1 MAKRTLDN
9 VKLGIFVLIGL
20 VLLILF
26 LYMLSK
32 NQSIFSSRFEIKA
45 KFENVSGLVAG
56 NNVRLSGIVVGIVE
70 EVNLVN
76 DTLVMVTLG
85 LNEETRTMVRKN
97 ARASVGTDG
106 LIGNRVVDIVPV
118 KEPAPLIEPGDV
130 LLGIGETSTEQMLR
144 TLNQT
149 NQNILVISE
158 GLKQTVDRINKSTQ
172 LATLLNDETLSRD
185 LKAALANLRRA
196 TGHAATTMDD
206 LRTVVAGVRNG
217 EGTIGA
223 LLRDT
228 SMAYELDQVVKSLQT
243 VENQA
248 GQLAQDM
255 TGLVGDVNKVV
266 DGLQTD
272 LQQGHGPANMFMRDS
287 IAAANLQQTLGNL
300 EVGTARFSENMEA
313 LKHNFLFRRYFK
325 KQEKKQKEA
334 QKNASQ

>member
-272 LQQGHGPANMFMRDS
+272 LQQGHGPANMLMRDS
-287 IAAANLQQTLGNL
+287 VAAANLQQTLGNL